1 MSKGWRLL
9 HRSDA
14 RNTPTRRR
22 LWRLQSG
29 RFHLCGG
36 HYLSR
41 PAICLVAVAVRRSR
55 SLGGLAPVTKPKGEP
70 NAVPSPVRE
79 RRAEDQD
86 GDQGKHNAHET
97 SPRGRLSAARL
108 ASKSSNRPWQFT
120 PYSVKTPPKRF
131 CKCPLSTPAT
141 LGGWGDP
148 RGSPGSVPLETLAT
162 VQRSRSR
169 ALANEQ
175 VGSVRLLVDGAGRA
189 LPLWDTSEFHKI
201 MSSPYEDRAL
211 FAAQWEPARWI
222 TLPGLRASDRARG
235 VPRAPWCYRAG
246 HPESRYGPGSPSR

>member
-131 CKCPLSTPAT
+131 ANAPFPPRPPSVAGVTPVA
-141 LGGWGDP
+141 LQVLYLLKRSQRCNAP
-148 RGSPGSVPLETLAT
+148 ARV
-162 VQRSRSR
+162 RSRTSR
-169 ALANEQ
+169 
-175 VGSVRLLVDGAGRA
+175 
-189 LPLWDTSEFHKI
+189 
-201 MSSPYEDRAL
+201 
-211 FAAQWEPARWI
+211 
-222 TLPGLRASDRARG
+222 
-235 VPRAPWCYRAG
+235 
-246 HPESRYGPGSPSR
+246 